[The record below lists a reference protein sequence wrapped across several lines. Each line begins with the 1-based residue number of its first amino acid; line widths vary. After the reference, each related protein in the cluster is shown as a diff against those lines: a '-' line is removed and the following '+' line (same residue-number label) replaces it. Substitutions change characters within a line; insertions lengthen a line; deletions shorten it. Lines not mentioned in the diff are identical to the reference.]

1 MAVSNDIWLFQ
12 MGQCSILCTKLDSAA
27 RQSTGNYDI
36 RAGQGL
42 DLGSIESVKFVV
54 REVAGEN
61 VILEVDKA
69 LKCVKNRPRDPKY
82 DRQKRSSTEL
92 ESRKM
97 SNVK

>member
-12 MGQCSILCTKLDSAA
+12 MGQRSILCTKLDSAA
-27 RQSTGNYDI
+27 RQSTGNNDV

-42 DLGSIESVKFVV
+42 DLGSVESVKLVV

-61 VILEVDKA
+61 VILEVDQA
-69 LKCVKNRPRDPKY
+69 LKGMKNRPRDPKY
-82 DRQKRSSTEL
+82 HRQKCLSTEL